1 MVAQVHTLAE
11 RQQVYF
17 ACGSIFYGPNAQPR
31 KPSKV
36 QNVIVRHKASLGPLV
51 EDLGEAKVVNI
62 IHHLLKDKIF
72 RHEERARAEFPSIFN
87 KTTEGDY
94 KGEVVWK
101 RFDWRCQR
109 IGPNLLHLTNKQM
122 SSEFTAVQYHNTVF
136 VFWSTSEAATWLENI
151 GERNRRRLRRIHI
164 RPERISG
171 SGAGPHGFFDRRA
184 RPYDNAM
191 ADLISE
197 SYLLEELQT
206 GYVYRVRWEKDEDPE
221 LVGHDVS
228 MSIARTVFSDFKP
241 LFLARLRSQTPHE
254 VSQLPARLSMMDVQS
269 ENPFVSL
276 QAVQERLKVLLRQH
290 LDQPR
295 RIPFRWGQ
303 QQSR

>member
-1 MVAQVHTLAE
+1 
-11 RQQVYF
+11 
-17 ACGSIFYGPNAQPR
+17 
-31 KPSKV
+31 
-36 QNVIVRHKASLGPLV
+36 
-51 EDLGEAKVVNI
+51 
-62 IHHLLKDKIF
+62 
-72 RHEERARAEFPSIFN
+72 
-87 KTTEGDY
+87 
-94 KGEVVWK
+94 
-101 RFDWRCQR
+101 
-109 IGPNLLHLTNKQM
+109 M

-171 SGAGPHGFFDRRA
+171 SGTGPHGFFDRRA

-206 GYVYRVRWEKDEDPE
+206 GYVYRVKWGKDEDPE
-221 LVGHDVS
+221 LEGHDVS
-228 MSIARTVFSDFKP
+228 MAIARTVFLDFKP

-295 RIPFRWGQ
+295 RIPFLWGQ